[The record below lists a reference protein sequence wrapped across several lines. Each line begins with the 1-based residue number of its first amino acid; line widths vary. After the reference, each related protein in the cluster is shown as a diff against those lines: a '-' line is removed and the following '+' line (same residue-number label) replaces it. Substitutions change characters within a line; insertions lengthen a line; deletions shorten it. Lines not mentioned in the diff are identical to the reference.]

1 MGGHKL
7 KWRIPMATKTNQDV
21 QCPFCKAG
29 VGQGC
34 VNKDGTP
41 FKTGIHMARWYEL
54 QNRDND
60 NPAFS

>member
-1 MGGHKL
+1 
-7 KWRIPMATKTNQDV
+7 MATKTNQDV